1 MSARDPT
8 MSPALLPKAAPPHL
22 TARDPS
28 TSPAFVPEA
37 APLVAALPTTWSF
50 LTNHA
55 LVLIHVGQRPEST
68 GLDIAQAVGITE
80 RAARKIVG
88 DLQTQ
93 GYIQR
98 EKIGRRNRY
107 RMDLHHPVIQL
118 SDRSLTVGQLLEFV
132 HGDKTPEQ
140 QEKSA

>member
-1 MSARDPT
+1 MPWR
-8 MSPALLPKAAPPHL
+8 
-22 TARDPS
+22 
-28 TSPAFVPEA
+28 
-37 APLVAALPTTWSF
+37 F
-50 LTNHA
+50 LTTHA
-55 LVLIHVGQRPEST
+55 LVRIYVGQRPDST

-88 DLQTQ
+88 DLQTH
-93 GYIQR
+93 GYLHR

-132 HGDKTPEQ
+132 QGDKPAEE